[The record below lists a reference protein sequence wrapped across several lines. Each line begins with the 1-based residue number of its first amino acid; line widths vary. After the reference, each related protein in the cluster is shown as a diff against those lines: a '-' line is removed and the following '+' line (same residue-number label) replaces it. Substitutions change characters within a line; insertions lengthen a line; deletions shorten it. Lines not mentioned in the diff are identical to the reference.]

1 MTNPKG
7 TIFATAVMK
16 WLRGAGVEA
25 EKLTQSGSKD
35 EGDMKVVVAGKTYV
49 FELKATKKL
58 NLPDAWREAEIEAK
72 NYAAARNL
80 TYNPPTFAVIKR
92 ERAGIEKAWV
102 VCSLESW
109 LEERKTPKP

>member
-1 MTNPKG
+1 
-7 TIFATAVMK
+7 MK

-72 NYAAARNL
+72 NYAVARNL
-80 TYNPPTFAVIKR
+80 SYTPPAFAVIKR

-102 VCSLESW
+102 ICSLEAW
-109 LEERKTPKP
+109 LADKNVT